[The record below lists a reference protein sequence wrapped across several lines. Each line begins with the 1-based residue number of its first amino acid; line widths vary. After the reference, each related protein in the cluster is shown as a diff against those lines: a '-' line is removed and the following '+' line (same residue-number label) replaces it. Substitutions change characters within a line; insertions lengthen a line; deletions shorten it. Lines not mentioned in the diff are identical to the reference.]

1 MANFGH
7 ELHYFSR
14 WDLDP
19 EMQLRASSDQFW
31 RALCPDLTIS
41 ADPFGTAGAA
51 FEFPETVVERAVA
64 SVRTD
69 GYLKTG
75 PALEPADAQALAS
88 AVRRVIDAGF
98 HPLFA
103 SVYDEYWK
111 PLARLGNLLTPVF
124 EAPPRLLGDY
134 WLWCVSVDQAP
145 AGWSPHRDHE
155 VENTIHAD
163 GRPSLLT
170 VWIPFTDAT
179 PENGCIYAVP
189 RSREQLALQS
199 GNPTGLALQDVLAI
213 PARAGSIVAWNQD
226 ILHWGGRC
234 TSYADGPRISTGI
247 YFQSSDVADY
257 RRGVAFDAP
266 LPFASRLELIAAAF
280 WRYHSVFEF
289 PSPLVRFVERHAEG
303 A

>member
-14 WDLDP
+14 WDFDP
-19 EMQLRASSDQFW
+19 EMQLRASSEQFW

-41 ADPFGTAGAA
+41 ADPFGMAGAA
-51 FEFPETVVERAVA
+51 FEFPGTVVERAVA
-64 SVRTD
+64 SVRAD

-75 PALEPADAQALAS
+75 PALEPADSRALAN

-134 WLWCVSVDQAP
+134 WLWCISEDQAP

-155 VENTIHAD
+155 VEDTIRAD

-179 PENGCIYAVP
+179 PENGCIYA
-189 RSREQLALQS
+189 L
-199 GNPTGLALQDVLAI
+199 
-213 PARAGSIVAWNQD
+213 
-226 ILHWGGRC
+226 
-234 TSYADGPRISTGI
+234 
-247 YFQSSDVADY
+247 
-257 RRGVAFDAP
+257 
-266 LPFASRLELIAAAF
+266 
-280 WRYHSVFEF
+280 
-289 PSPLVRFVERHAEG
+289 
-303 A
+303 

>member
-1 MANFGH
+1 MAKFGH

-14 WDLDP
+14 WDFDP
-19 EMQLRASSDQFW
+19 EMQLRASSEAFW
-31 RALCPDLTIS
+31 RELCPELTIS
-41 ADPFGTAGAA
+41 ADPFGAAGPA
-51 FEFPETVVERAVA
+51 FEFPQAVVERAVA
-64 SVRTD
+64 SVRAD

-75 PALEPADAQALAS
+75 PALEPSDCQALTR
-88 AVRRVIDAGF
+88 AVLRVIDAGF

-111 PLARLGNLLTPVF
+111 PLARLGSLLTPVF

-134 WLWCVSVDQAP
+134 WLWCVSADQAP

-155 VENTIHAD
+155 VDDTIRAD

-179 PENGCIYAVP
+179 PENGCIYAIP
-189 RSREQLALQS
+189 RSREPLGLPS
-199 GNPTGLALQDVLAI
+199 GSGTGPALQDVLAL
-213 PARAGSIVAWNQD
+213 PARAGSVVAWNQD

-234 TSYADGPRISTGI
+234 TSYADEPRISTGI
-247 YFQSSDVADY
+247 YFQSSDAPDF
-257 RRGVAFDAP
+257 RRGIAFDAP

-280 WRYHSVFEF
+280 WRYHGVFEF
-289 PSPLVRFVERHAEG
+289 PSPLVGFIKRHAEG